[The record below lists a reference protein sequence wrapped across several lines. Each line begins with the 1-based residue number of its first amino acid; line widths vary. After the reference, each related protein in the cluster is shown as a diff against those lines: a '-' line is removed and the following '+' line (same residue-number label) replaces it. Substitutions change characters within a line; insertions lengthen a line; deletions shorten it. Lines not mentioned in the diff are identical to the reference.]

1 MSMILG
7 VPLQKAGFEVVAIDM
22 PKYGMTKEAS
32 GVTVSYN
39 NWVDI
44 GNEFVDSELKDD
56 PRPIVL
62 YGLSA
67 GGMLTYHIAALNK
80 KVKGIVG
87 MTFLDT
93 QIQQV
98 RDETCLN
105 LFMSRIGVP
114 STHLFAPVPLL
125 NAISIPFSMA
135 SKMWAL
141 SNNAEA
147 MKIFLADSTSAGA
160 WTSMKFLSS
169 FMTYR
174 PAILPEEFTV
184 CPILLTQPAEDKWTP
199 LHLSE
204 LFLKRAKKVDV
215 TIVELENA
223 GHYPMEEPGLQQMSD
238 AIIKFLKAI
247 ESSL

>member
-1 MSMILG
+1 
-7 VPLQKAGFEVVAIDM
+7 M
-22 PKYGMTKEAS
+22 PKYGMTKVAS
-32 GVTVSYN
+32 GVTVSYED
-39 NWVDI
+39 WVNI
-44 GNEFVDSELKDD
+44 GNEFVDFELEQD

-67 GGMLTYHIAALNK
+67 GGMLAYHVAALNK
-80 KVKGIVG
+80 KVQGIIG

-93 QIQQV
+93 QVQQV

-105 LFMSRIGVP
+105 LFMSRVGVP
-114 STHLFAPVPLL
+114 FAHLFAPIPLL

-147 MKIFLADSTSAGA
+147 MKIFLADKTSAGA

-169 FMTYR
+169 FMTYK
-174 PAILPEEFTV
+174 PITLPEEFTV
-184 CPILLTQPAEDKWTP
+184 CPILLTQPAEDNWTP

-204 LFLKRAKKVDV
+204 FFLNRVKKVDV
-215 TIVELENA
+215 TIVDLENA
-223 GHYPMEEPGLQQMSD
+223 GHYPMEQPGLQQMSD
-238 AIIKFLKAI
+238 AIISFLQKI
-247 ESSL
+247 ETSL